1 MTSVTTTVVERNSSQ
16 SEPLTAKSD
25 MSESKI
31 VEMGVNK
38 TRTYVKSRK
47 PVRKKSL
54 PNSQP
59 QQLTYED
66 KKNLE
71 KNFNL
76 STTAPAK
83 EIKTVRQSSP
93 NRKVNFP
100 LQDRKSG

>member
-16 SEPLTAKSD
+16 YEPLTAKSD

-83 EIKTVRQSSP
+83 EKTVRQSSP
-93 NRKVNFP
+93 NRKVNFRP
-100 LQDRKSG
+100 LIGGRG